1 MVQIGWMFASELNQK
16 ASLVET
22 PSRGYWSIPQ
32 LASVV
37 GVTRQTVNTHYQQG
51 KLEGHQWAPRS
62 WVKVLPSQAE
72 PYLNRYGLTQGNG
85 YESKT
90 RGGAAFSGI

>member
-1 MVQIGWMFASELNQK
+1 MFALELLQNPR
-16 ASLVET
+16 LVET

-37 GVTRQTVNTHYQQG
+37 GVARQTVNIHYQQG

-72 PYLNRYGLTQGNG
+72 PYLNIYGLTQGTG
-85 YESKT
+85 YEGRT
-90 RGGAAFSGI
+90 RGGTAFSGI